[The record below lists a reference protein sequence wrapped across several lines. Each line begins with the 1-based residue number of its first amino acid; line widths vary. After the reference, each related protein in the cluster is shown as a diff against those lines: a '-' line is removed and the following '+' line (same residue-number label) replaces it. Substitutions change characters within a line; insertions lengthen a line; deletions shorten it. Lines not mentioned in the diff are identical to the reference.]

1 MYYWDS
7 SNAGAPSGSPGLVLP
22 PVNAGA
28 PSGSPGLGPPSQA
41 ALDPLRSPTGTCKSF
56 RPEGGDL
63 RVSMG
68 GHMIHSDPTRYCK
81 SFRPGGGRLTG
92 IDSDPPPPWR
102 SSVRVTSTPLESC
115 ADAHRDLHGGW
126 SQFVLE
132 ASYPATEPFTP
143 GRTREPFTQLRGS
156 VNATDQRR
164 ARNRLPRGFA
174 FVIIKPSSRQH

>member
-7 SNAGAPSGSPGLVLP
+7 SNAGAPSSSPGLVLP

-41 ALDPLRSPTGTCKSF
+41 ALDPPRSPTGTCKSF

-81 SFRPGGGRLTG
+81 SFRPGGGDLRASTRTL
-92 IDSDPPPPWR
+92 PP
-102 SSVRVTSTPLESC
+102 
-115 ADAHRDLHGGW
+115 HGH
-126 SQFVLE
+126 
-132 ASYPATEPFTP
+132 
-143 GRTREPFTQLRGS
+143 LR
-156 VNATDQRR
+156 
-164 ARNRLPRGFA
+164 
-174 FVIIKPSSRQH
+174 